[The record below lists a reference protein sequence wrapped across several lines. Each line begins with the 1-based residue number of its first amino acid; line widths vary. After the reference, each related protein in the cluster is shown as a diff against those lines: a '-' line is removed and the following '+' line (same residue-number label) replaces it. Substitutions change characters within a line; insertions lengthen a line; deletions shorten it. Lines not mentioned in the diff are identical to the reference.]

1 MTGKIQL
8 TEGKKMSKGLLLVV
22 SAPSAGG
29 KGTILK
35 ELFQRNGNLRMS
47 VSATTR
53 QPRDGEEHGK
63 HYYFI
68 NREEF
73 QQLIDSGKMLEYAEY
88 VGNLYGT
95 PRGPVDQWLDE
106 GHDVVLEIEVQGGAQ
121 IKKIVPDCVSV
132 FITPPSL
139 EVLEKRLRGRGT
151 EEEGTILKRLATARQ
166 ELTQAGNY
174 DYVVVN
180 DRLEDAV
187 DDMLAILR
195 SEKLRYARDPGFV
208 EGLLAA
214 EKA

>member
-1 MTGKIQL
+1 
-8 TEGKKMSKGLLLVV
+8 MSKGLLLVV

-35 ELFQRNGNLRMS
+35 ELFQRNENLRMS

-53 QPRDGEEHGK
+53 QPRAGEEHGK

-68 NREEF
+68 SREEF

-95 PRGPVDQWLDE
+95 PKGPVDQWLDE

>member
-1 MTGKIQL
+1 M
-8 TEGKKMSKGLLLVV
+8 V

-35 ELFQRNGNLRMS
+35 ELFQRNENLRMS

-53 QPRDGEEHGK
+53 QPRAGEEHGK

-68 NREEF
+68 NCEEF

-95 PRGPVDQWLDE
+95 PKGPVDQWLGE
-106 GHDVVLEIEVQGGAQ
+106 GYDVVLEIEVQGGAQ

-151 EEEGTILKRLATARQ
+151 EEESTILKRLATARQ

>member
-1 MTGKIQL
+1 
-8 TEGKKMSKGLLLVV
+8 MSKGLLLVV

-35 ELFQRNGNLRMS
+35 ELFRRDDNLRMS

-53 QPRDGEEHGK
+53 QPRAGEEHGK

-68 NREEF
+68 GREEF
-73 QQLIDSGKMLEYAEY
+73 QKLIDGGKMLEYAEY

-95 PRGPVDQWLDE
+95 PRGPVDQWLEE

-139 EVLEKRLRGRGT
+139 QVLEKRLRGRGT
-151 EEEGTILKRLATARQ
+151 EEEETILKRLAAARQ
-166 ELTQAGNY
+166 ELTQACNY

-187 DDMLAILR
+187 DDMQAILR
-195 SEKLRYARDPGFV
+195 SEKLRYERNPGFV
-208 EGLLAA
+208 EGLLTAG
-214 EKA
+214 KA

>member
-1 MTGKIQL
+1 
-8 TEGKKMSKGLLLVV
+8 MSRGLLLVV

-35 ELFQRNGNLRMS
+35 EMFQRDKNLRMS

-53 QPRDGEEHGK
+53 QPREGEEHGK

-68 NREEF
+68 SKDEF
-73 QQLIDSGKMLEYAEY
+73 QSLINSGSMLEYAEY

-95 PRGPVDQWLDE
+95 PRGPIEQWLAE

-121 IKKIVPDCVSV
+121 IKKIVPDCVSI
-132 FITPPSL
+132 FITPPSM

-151 EEEGTILKRLATARQ
+151 EEEDTILKRLNTARQ
-166 ELTQAGNY
+166 ELTQAENY

-180 DRLEDAV
+180 DQLEDAV
-187 DDMLAILR
+187 NDMQAILR
-195 SEKLRYARDPGFV
+195 SEKLRYIRDPNFIK
-208 EGLLAA
+208 GLLAA
-214 EKA
+214 PKA

>member
-1 MTGKIQL
+1 
-8 TEGKKMSKGLLLVV
+8 MSKGLLLVV

-53 QPRDGEEHGK
+53 QPRAGEEHGK

-68 NREEF
+68 NCEEF

-95 PRGPVDQWLDE
+95 PKGPVDQWLGE
-106 GHDVVLEIEVQGGAQ
+106 GYDVVLEIEVQGGAQ

-208 EGLLAA
+208 DGLLAA

>member
-1 MTGKIQL
+1 M
-8 TEGKKMSKGLLLVV
+8 EGKKMSRGLLLVV

-35 ELFQRNGNLRMS
+35 ELFQRDKNLRMS

-53 QPRDGEEHGK
+53 QPREGEEHGK

-68 NREEF
+68 SRGEF
-73 QQLIDSGKMLEYAEY
+73 QDLIDRGSMLEYAEY

-95 PRGPVDQWLDE
+95 PKGPVDQWLEE
-106 GHDVVLEIEVQGGAQ
+106 GYDVVLEIEVQGGAQ
-121 IKKIVPDCVSV
+121 IKKIVPDCVSI

-151 EEEGTILKRLATARQ
+151 EEEDTIIKRLDTARR
-166 ELTQAGNY
+166 ELAQAENY

-187 DDMLAILR
+187 DDMQAIIR
-195 SEKLRYARDPGFV
+195 GEKLRYMRRPGFI

-214 EKA
+214 GEA

>member
-1 MTGKIQL
+1 
-8 TEGKKMSKGLLLVV
+8 MSKGLLLVV

-35 ELFQRNGNLRMS
+35 ELFQRNENLRMS

-53 QPRDGEEHGK
+53 QPRAGEEHGK

-68 NREEF
+68 NCEEF

-95 PRGPVDQWLDE
+95 PKGPVDQWLGE
-106 GHDVVLEIEVQGGAQ
+106 GYDVVLEIEVQGGAQ

-151 EEEGTILKRLATARQ
+151 EEESTILQRLATARQ

>member
-1 MTGKIQL
+1 
-8 TEGKKMSKGLLLVV
+8 MSKGLLLVV

-35 ELFQRNGNLRMS
+35 ELFQRNKNLRMS

-53 QPRDGEEHGK
+53 QPRPGEEHGK

-68 NREEF
+68 SRDEF
-73 QQLIDSGKMLEYAEY
+73 QQLIDNGSMLEYAEY

-95 PRGPVDQWLDE
+95 PKGPVDQWLEE

-121 IKKIVPDCVSV
+121 IKRIVPDCVSI
-132 FITPPSL
+132 FITPPSM

-151 EEEGTILKRLATARQ
+151 EEEDIIRKRLDTARQ
-166 ELTQAGNY
+166 ELTQAEHY

-187 DDMLAILR
+187 DDIQAIIR
-195 SEKLRYARDPGFV
+195 SEKLRYMRDPDFIN
-208 EGLLAA
+208 GLLSAG
-214 EKA
+214 KAYCTK

>member
-1 MTGKIQL
+1 
-8 TEGKKMSKGLLLVV
+8 MSKGLLLVV

-35 ELFQRNGNLRMS
+35 ELFQRNENLRMS

-53 QPRDGEEHGK
+53 QPRAGEEHGK

-68 NREEF
+68 SREEF
-73 QQLIDSGKMLEYAEY
+73 RQLIDSNKMLEYAEY

-95 PRGPVDQWLDE
+95 PKGPVDQWLDE

-174 DYVVVN
+174 DYEIGRAHV
-180 DRLEDAV
+180 
-187 DDMLAILR
+187 
-195 SEKLRYARDPGFV
+195 
-208 EGLLAA
+208 
-214 EKA
+214 